1 MKIRRF
7 AIFALGAWSAV
18 APLSLVRAQEPSP
31 SATAAPTNPTEL
43 LLSKVNLDYDR
54 APNAI
59 PAFEALGLT
68 PETVTTPGT
77 PRELVAELINGVDRN
92 GVLQN
97 GIALETAPFRL
108 LWIGTSRG
116 DYEKYPLLRCL
127 YHFSISAATSKAS
140 EDSDAIQLAVGFK
153 DVLWESADHDP
164 YRNPDL
170 DKAFKKAASEEL
182 GPVERDFDDTLSSV
196 SPNAKKAFEAA
207 VSEFYANKWRGG
219 IWTAAIAPT
228 WHSETGKVGDLSGTG
243 FTTWTTFAYGL
254 RKPILPQFGTN
265 DPINVQ
271 FIAELRYRNGE
282 QVIDSNDKTRVA
294 AQDSFLA
301 AGRIRFGSDTFN
313 GFAEGAYVRVWHG
326 LNGDDD
332 GWRGAIGLEKKI
344 AKNVWLVLSAGQQ
357 FGGGSVEGDELFVLS
372 SLRFGTADK
381 AQFKE

>member
-1 MKIRRF
+1 MTIRSF
-7 AIFALGAWSAV
+7 AILAAV
-18 APLSLVRAQEPSP
+18 ALSAAASLPSVRAQEPSP
-31 SATAAPTNPTEL
+31 SATPTPATPTEL
-43 LLSKVNLDYDR
+43 LLEKVNLDYDR
-54 APNAI
+54 APNGV
-59 PAFEALGLT
+59 PAFDALGLT

-116 DYEKYPLLRCL
+116 DYEKYPFLRCL
-127 YHFSISAATSKAS
+127 YHFSVSVATSKAA
-140 EDSDAIQLAVGFK
+140 EDSEAVQLAVGFK

-170 DKAFKKAASEEL
+170 DKAFQIAAEEVL
-182 GPVERDFDDTLSSV
+182 GSVEDDFGDKLSPV
-196 SPNAKKAFEAA
+196 SPTAKKAFASA
-207 VSEFYANKWRGG
+207 VADFYANKWRGG

-228 WHSETGKVGDLSGTG
+228 WHSESGKVGDLSGTG

-254 RKPILPQFGTN
+254 RKPVLPQIGTN
-265 DPINVQ
+265 APINVQ

-282 QVIDSNDKTRVA
+282 QVIDPNDKMRVVS
-294 AQDSFLA
+294 QDSFLA
-301 AGRIRFGSDTFN
+301 AGRIRFGSNTFN
-313 GFAEGAYVRVWHG
+313 GFAEGAYVRVWDG
-326 LNGDDD
+326 LNGNDD

-344 AKNVWLVLSAGQQ
+344 AQNVWLVVSAGQQ
-357 FGGGSVEGDELFVLS
+357 FGGGSIEGNELFVLS

-381 AQFKE
+381 AQLKP